1 MYIES
6 IEIYGFKTFVN
17 NTKFILSKGITCIVG
32 PNGSG
37 KSNIVDAIRFL
48 FGENRLSL
56 LRASESSDLIFAG
69 STSKEPMNIAS
80 VKIVIN
86 NEDKTLPIKTPRVI
100 IERRIVRGK
109 ETRYIVNGNDSSLQN
124 VQEIFK
130 SSNIFGLTH
139 AIVGQGRIEEIL
151 LSKPEEKKAIIDR
164 VAGITDLRKRK
175 EEAKKKLE
183 ETEDNLAKAS
193 VVLTSIKTEYDRV
206 LREAKKVHI
215 YYALT
220 SDLKVLEEKLYS
232 FRLLKLREELSKLK
246 IGLEEKRKRKVMFK
260 NTFLKLKVSTRK
272 LTQGF
277 KKRKRN
283 WSS

>member
-246 IGLEEKRKRKVMFK
+246 IGLEEK
-260 NTFLKLKVSTRK
+260 
-272 LTQGF
+272 
-277 KKRKRN
+277 KKEESDVQK
-283 WSS
+283 